1 MEKVSWTGEWQSL
14 MGDIGMSLYWKE
26 KVNWTGKW
34 QSLMGEVGKSQSYPM
49 NNWAERH

>member
-1 MEKVSWTGEWQSL
+1 VGWTEKWQSL
-14 MGDIGMSLYWKE
+14 VGEIGMSLYWKK
-26 KVNWTGKW
+26 KVDWTGKW